1 MSKYYLVS
9 VGLMSGLFL
18 TAGCMSTQNQSQLDK
33 ISGQT
38 VSNSPFV
45 EAYIEYASPQSKWV
59 GPSSFILHVTA
70 KDGDQATVQTVPQLF
85 VKAAPAANIVH
96 ERTPASEHSVNES
109 ALKTIPAAFARE
121 QIADLAKK
129 AQDGPDPEFK
139 GCTSP
144 LRLRLIR
151 ADGGLVEKVGCRGL
165 AGWSKESSETV
176 ARVLEKSLASH

>member
-1 MSKYYLVS
+1 MNRYYISSL
-9 VGLMSGLFL
+9 GITGCLLL
-18 TAGCMSTQNQSQLDK
+18 AAGCMSTQNQTQLDK

-59 GPSSFILHVTA
+59 GPSSFIFHVTA
-70 KDGDQATVQTVPQLF
+70 KEGDQATVQTVPLLY
-85 VKAAPAANIVH
+85 VKAAPAAKIIH
-96 ERTPASEHSVNES
+96 ERTPASENTSTES
-109 ALKTIPAAFARE
+109 ALKTIPAGFARE
-121 QIADLAKK
+121 QIAQLAKK
-129 AQDGPDPEFK
+129 AQEGPDPEFK

-165 AGWSKESSETV
+165 AGWSKESSEMV
-176 ARVLEKSLASH
+176 ARVLAKSLN

>member
-1 MSKYYLVS
+1 MNKN
-9 VGLMSGLFL
+9 LMNSLGVFSWLL
-18 TAGCMSTQNQSQLDK
+18 AGAGCMSTQNQSQLGK
-33 ISGQT
+33 NSGQT

-45 EAYIEYASPQSKWV
+45 EAYIEYASPQAKWV
-59 GPSSFILHVTA
+59 GPSSFILHITA

-85 VKAAPAANIVH
+85 VKAAPSAKIVH
-96 ERTPASEHSVNES
+96 ERTPASEGKTEAS
-109 ALKTIPAAFARE
+109 ALKMIPASFARE
-121 QIADLAKK
+121 QIAQLAKK

-165 AGWSKESSETV
+165 AGWSKESSDTV
-176 ARVLEKSLASH
+176 ARVLAKSLN

>member
-1 MSKYYLVS
+1 MNKVLVS
-9 VGLMSGLFL
+9 VGISSWLLVS
-18 TAGCMSTQNQSQLDK
+18 AGCMSTQNQSQLDK
-33 ISGQT
+33 SSGQT

-45 EAYIEYASPQSKWV
+45 EAYIEYASPQAKWV

-85 VKAAPAANIVH
+85 VMAAPAANIVH
-96 ERTPASEHSVNES
+96 ERTPASGSAAGAS
-109 ALKTIPAAFARE
+109 ALKTIPASFARE
-121 QIADLAKK
+121 QIAQLAKK

-176 ARVLEKSLASH
+176 ARVLAKSLN